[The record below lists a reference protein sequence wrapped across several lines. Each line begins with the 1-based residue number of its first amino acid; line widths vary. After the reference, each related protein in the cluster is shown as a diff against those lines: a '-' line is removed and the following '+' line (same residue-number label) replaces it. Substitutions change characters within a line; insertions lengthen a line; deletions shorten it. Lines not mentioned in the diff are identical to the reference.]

1 MGRSFYVGANLV
13 ATSLSGFFARLFFT
27 EILCRMSA
35 LFIPFQPP
43 LQPCSLC
50 VMNEELTS
58 VTPESSVQTPEQ
70 SAQPESESVRPRIPI
85 GSQRNPDAYRPKP
98 AIAAVDPE
106 QNIDSSQES
115 DRAND
120 GHSDEKKE
128 EKNESGTGEEP
139 ASEHLRSASFKSGQN
154 FDGTRPWFRSTDE
167 KSLSRDGG
175 TRNEGGTNQDRG
187 PRSAQKRSGGAGPR
201 GRQNGTGEEGSD
213 AQSKG
218 RSQQSLDAVPFQPAA
233 KIPLPQL
240 RGKMSDDLEEE
251 FSALF
256 DGTEMESLFVNVDQ
270 VASQELLESD
280 TKLKGKIISVSGED
294 VFFEIGQRDQGIVP
308 TRQFK
313 EEPQIGQEFDL
324 VVLKFLHEDGL
335 YELSLPLSAADVR
348 DWDQIQEGMILNAKI
363 IKANTGGLE
372 CEVNKLRGFIP
383 MSQIAVFRV
392 EKPEEY
398 VGQTLPCVVTEAN
411 PSRRNLV
418 LSRKVMLERERE
430 EMREKLQAELEVGQ
444 VREGLV
450 RKIIDAGAFVDL
462 GGLDGFI
469 PISALSWGRVRH
481 PSDVLAEGQ
490 RIKVKVN
497 RIDTDTKR
505 ISLTYRDDADNPWS
519 NIFERFTEKSTAR
532 GKVTKIM
539 DFGAFVELMPGVEG
553 LVHISEIS
561 HKRIGN
567 VGEVLSE
574 GDWIDVFI
582 QSIDETGRRLSLS
595 MKQLAP
601 EPQPEMTESTDEA
614 VQGGE
619 AGDGMG
625 QRGGKQ
631 QGKGK
636 KAEPESVAVPLKV
649 KNLPKGP
656 LKGGVGSGGDGEKF
670 GLKW

>member
-1 MGRSFYVGANLV
+1 
-13 ATSLSGFFARLFFT
+13 
-27 EILCRMSA
+27 
-35 LFIPFQPP
+35 
-43 LQPCSLC
+43 
-50 VMNEELTS
+50 MNEELT
-58 VTPESSVQTPEQ
+58 TATHESPVQPPIPSPAQ

-98 AIAAVDPE
+98 SIAAVDPE
-106 QNIDSSQES
+106 QSVDSSQK
-115 DRAND
+115 DNRI
-120 GHSDEKKE
+120 
-128 EKNESGTGEEP
+128 NEGGSSLREGAGTGVEP
-139 ASEHLRSASFKSGQN
+139 TSDSLRSDSFQNGQN
-154 FDGTRPWFRSTDE
+154 PDGTRPWFRSTDE
-167 KSLSRDGG
+167 KSASRDRG

-187 PRSAQKRSGGAGPR
+187 PRSSQKRSGGAEPR
-201 GRQNGTGEEGSD
+201 GHQNGSGKEGKEGSD
-213 AQSKG
+213 TQSKG
-218 RSQQSLDAVPFQPAA
+218 RSQQSLDAVSLQPTV

-256 DGTEMESLFVNVDQ
+256 EGTEMESLFVNVDQ
-270 VASQELLESD
+270 IASQELLEPD
-280 TKLKGKIISVSGED
+280 TKLKGKIVSVSAED

-335 YELSLPLSAADVR
+335 YELSLPLSASDVR

-363 IKANTGGLE
+363 TKANTGGLE
-372 CEVNKLRGFIP
+372 CEVNRLRGFIP

-398 VGQTLPCVVTEAN
+398 VGQTLTCVVTEAN

-430 EMREKLQAELEVGQ
+430 EMREKLRTELEVGQ

-469 PISALSWGRVRH
+469 PIGALSWGRVRH

-497 RIDTDTKR
+497 RIDSDTNR
-505 ISLTYRDDADNPWS
+505 ISLIYRDDADNPWS

-567 VGEVLSE
+567 VAEVLSE

-601 EPQPEMTESTDEA
+601 EPQPEMVESTGEGG
-614 VQGGE
+614 QEGE

-636 KAEPESVAVPLKV
+636 KAEMESVAVPLKV

-656 LKGGVGSGGDGEKF
+656 LKGGVGSGGDGDKF